1 MRNFQQPG
9 RSEVMSTR
17 AMAATSHSLATSAAL
32 EILQIGGNA
41 FDAAIA
47 AAAMLA
53 VVEPTQTG
61 IGGDC
66 FVIFKRKG
74 QPVRALNGA
83 GWAPEG
89 ASAESLKQKNISEID
104 PYTAHAV
111 TVPGAVAAWH
121 KLSVDEG
128 NLSFARLLQPA
139 IHAAEKGYPVTER
152 LARDWLL
159 RKGQFTHCKNFSDAF
174 YRNGDAPEPG
184 DLHKQPMLAKAL
196 HSIGEEGADV
206 FYKGWIAQDIL
217 ETLQAIGG
225 VHKPSDF
232 ADFAPEYVTPI
243 TASYRGYQLWECP
256 PSGQGIVALAMAKI
270 LEKYNLSELDPLGPE
285 RLHLQAEVSRIA
297 YAERD
302 LFLCDPDHH
311 PVPVEHLLSEERA
324 SMLAAKIK
332 LDARLSDLD
341 ELLHTRHAD
350 TVYISIVDEE
360 GNAVSFI
367 NSIFDD
373 FGSAILAPKSGIILQ
388 NRGSGFTLQ
397 DGHPNRLAGRKKPLH
412 TIIPA
417 LLTKDDEVVMSYG
430 VTGAHY
436 QAMGQIHVLTNI
448 VDYGMGIQ
456 EAIDFPRF
464 FARDNTFEVE
474 ETVPDQTV
482 QALKA
487 LGHNVTVAQNPM
499 GTAQAI
505 WIDHNTGVLRAGA
518 DPRRDSCA
526 LGY

>member
-17 AMAATSHSLATSAAL
+17 AMVATSHGLATSAAL
-32 EILQIGGNA
+32 EILHAGGNA

-74 QPVRALNGA
+74 QSVQAMNGA
-83 GWAPEG
+83 GWAP
-89 ASAESLKQKNISEID
+89 ADLSAEYLKQKNISEID
-104 PYTAHAV
+104 PYSAHAV
-111 TVPGAVAAWH
+111 TVPGAIAAWH
-121 KLSVDEG
+121 KLSVDQG
-128 NLSFARLLQPA
+128 NLHFARLLQPA
-139 IHAAEKGYPVTER
+139 INAAEKGYPVTER
-152 LARDWLL
+152 LARDWRL
-159 RKGQFTHCKNFSDAF
+159 RQGQFQHCKHFSHTF
-174 YRNGDAPEPG
+174 YPNGNAPKPG

-196 HSIGEEGADV
+196 RSIGKEGADV

-225 VHKPSDF
+225 VHKASDF
-232 ADFAPEYVTPI
+232 AEFSPEYVTPI

-311 PVPVEHLLSEERA
+311 PVPVEHLLSDERA
-324 SMLAAKIK
+324 TMLAGKIK
-332 LDARLSDLD
+332 LDARVTDL
-341 ELLHTRHAD
+341 EKLLHTRHAD

-373 FGSAILAPKSGIILQ
+373 FGSAILTPKSGIILH

-397 DGHPNRLAGRKKPLH
+397 HDHPNRLAGRKKPLH

-436 QAMGQIHVLTNI
+436 QAMGQIQVLTNI
-448 VDYGMGIQ
+448 VDYGMGVQ

-464 FARDNTFEVE
+464 FARNNTFEVE
-474 ETVPDQTV
+474 ETIPQKTV

-487 LGHNVTVAQNPM
+487 LGHDVTVSKNPM

-505 WIDHNTGVLRAGA
+505 WIDQNSGVLHAGA
-518 DPRRDSCA
+518 DPRRDGCA